1 MTSAGSKAV
10 TMQDRLGD
18 FFRASLRNYS
28 ALWLLVVFVILFSIT
43 ASGTFN
49 TLLTAQIVLSDHV
62 TTAILALAILVPL
75 TAGHFDFAVGAYLAL
90 SMAIAA
96 KMASSGMPVLYGC
109 LVGVAVTTIAG
120 VISGFIIVKLRVNSF
135 IATLGMSQIAI
146 ALALVVTQNQPIAVN
161 LPYWFTTMTR
171 GKLFG
176 VDFDVYYLLII
187 AVIMWY
193 VLEHT
198 PIGRSSFAAGGNPEA
213 ARLSGVPVD
222 RLAWITMIISGGL
235 AGVAGVLLF
244 SKVGAYSAEY
254 GPNFLFA
261 AFAAV
266 FFGATQIKGRPN
278 VWGTLLA
285 LYVLAVAVAGLQLT
299 FFGNEYWIT
308 PLFNGIA
315 LVIAVSLSVRKHAG
329 KAYRK
334 LRKGKGAT
342 GDSTTEVPEPTEAV
356 PAAVDRSAPE

>member
-1 MTSAGSKAV
+1 MTSAGDMDAHK
-10 TMQDRLGD
+10 QGRLAR
-18 FFRASLRNYS
+18 FFSSSLRNYS
-28 ALWLLVVFVILFSIT
+28 ALWLLLVFAILFSFT
-43 ASGTFN
+43 APGTFN
-49 TLLTAQIVLSDHV
+49 SVLTVQIVLSDHV
-62 TTAILALAILVPL
+62 ATAILALAILVPL
-75 TAGHFDFAVGAYLAL
+75 TSGHFDFAVGAYLAL
-90 SMAIAA
+90 SMAIGA
-96 KMASSGMPVLYGC
+96 KMASEGVPVLYGC
-109 LVGVAVTTIAG
+109 LVAVGVTTIAG

-135 IATLGMSQIAI
+135 IATLGMSQIATAM
-146 ALALVVTQNQPIAVN
+146 ALIVTQNQPIAVN

-171 GKLFG
+171 GKLLG
-176 VDFDVYYLLII
+176 IDFWVYYMLIV
-187 AVIMWY
+187 AVILWF

-222 RLAWITMIISGGL
+222 RLAWITMVVSGAL

-244 SKVGAYSAEY
+244 SKVGSYSAEY

-266 FFGATQIKGRPN
+266 FFGATQVKGRPN
-278 VWGTLLA
+278 VWGTLIA

-315 LVIAVSLSVRKHAG
+315 LVIAVALSVRKHAG

-334 LRKGKGAT
+334 LRKGKG
-342 GDSTTEVPEPTEAV
+342 GSTTDPTSSVPEPSEAV
-356 PAAVDRSAPE
+356 PAAVDRSAE

>member
-1 MTSAGSKAV
+1 MSASDAAAHRQG
-10 TMQDRLGD
+10 RLGA
-18 FFRASLRNYS
+18 FFGSSLRNYS
-28 ALWLLVVFVILFSIT
+28 AVWLLLVFVVVFSIT
-43 ASGTFN
+43 APGTFN

-96 KMASSGMPVLYGC
+96 VMTSNGVPIVFGC
-109 LVGVAVTTIAG
+109 IVAIAATTIAG
-120 VISGFIIVKLRVNSF
+120 AISGFIIVRLRVNSF
-135 IATLGMSQIAI
+135 IATLGMSQIAT
-146 ALALVVTQNQPIAVN
+146 AVALVVTQNQPVSITP
-161 LPYWFTTMTR
+161 PYWFTSMTR

-176 VDFDVYYLLII
+176 LDFDVYYMAII
-187 AVIMWY
+187 ALILWY
-193 VLEHT
+193 LLEHT

-222 RLAWITMIISGGL
+222 RLAWLTMIVSGAMAGL
-235 AGVAGVLLF
+235 AGVLLL

-266 FFGATQIKGRPN
+266 FFGATQFKGRPN

-299 FFGNEYWIT
+299 FFGNDFWIT
-308 PLFNGIA
+308 PLFNGVA

-334 LRKGKGAT
+334 LRKGQRTST
-342 GDSTTEVPEPTEAV
+342 GDSTSQVSEPSEAAV
-356 PAAVDRSAPE
+356 PAAVDRSAD